1 MTTDPD
7 SIPDV
12 LVDEEKDEGDDG
24 QLLLRVARSY
34 QKNGTNNSKKM
45 MTMENGLP
53 KELVFNPSFTRN
65 SHQPESMISSRTI
78 SQGEEIYS
86 NFVPWYDQA
95 GWNHHI
101 STLRDQCQQQ

>member
-7 SIPDV
+7 SVPDV
-12 LVDEEKDEGDDG
+12 ADDEEDEGDS
-24 QLLLRVARSY
+24 QLLLRVTRSY
-34 QKNGTNNSKKM
+34 QNGSNSKKKKKKM
-45 MTMENGLP
+45 MTVA

-65 SHQPESMISSRTI
+65 SHRPESVMSSRTI
-78 SQGEEIYS
+78 PQGEEIYS

-101 STLRDQCQQQ
+101 STLRSQCQQ

>member
-7 SIPDV
+7 SVPDV
-12 LVDEEKDEGDDG
+12 ADDEEDEGDS
-24 QLLLRVARSY
+24 QLLLRVTRSY
-34 QKNGTNNSKKM
+34 QNGSNSKKKM
-45 MTMENGLP
+45 MTVA

-65 SHQPESMISSRTI
+65 SHRPESVMSSRTI
-78 SQGEEIYS
+78 PQGEEIYS

-101 STLRDQCQQQ
+101 STLRSQCQQ

>member
-7 SIPDV
+7 SVTDF
-12 LVDEEKDEGDDG
+12 VDEEEDDGDG
-24 QLLLRVARSY
+24 QLLQRVARSY
-34 QKNGTNNSKKM
+34 QNGNNSKKM
-45 MTMENGLP
+45 MTVA

-65 SHQPESMISSRTI
+65 SHRPESMISSRTI
-78 SQGEEIYS
+78 PQGEEIFS

-101 STLRDQCQQQ
+101 STLRSQCQQ

>member
-12 LVDEEKDEGDDG
+12 LVDEEKEEGDDS

-65 SHQPESMISSRTI
+65 SHLPESMISSCTI
-78 SQGEEIYS
+78 SQGEEISS

-101 STLRDQCQQQ
+101 STLQDQCQQQ

>member
-1 MTTDPD
+1 MTTNPD
-7 SIPDV
+7 SVPDV
-12 LVDEEKDEGDDG
+12 VVDEEKDEGDDG

-34 QKNGTNNSKKM
+34 QKNGNNNSNKM
-45 MTMENGLP
+45 MMMTVLP